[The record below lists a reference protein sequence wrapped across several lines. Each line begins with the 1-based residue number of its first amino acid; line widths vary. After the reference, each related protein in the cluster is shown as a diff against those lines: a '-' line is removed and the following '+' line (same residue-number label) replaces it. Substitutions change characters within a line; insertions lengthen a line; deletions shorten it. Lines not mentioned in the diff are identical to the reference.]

1 MAKIFRGLPEAQLTR
16 LAENLALLEHSD
28 PGAVGA
34 HMSTN
39 AYAILIRGRALFFDV
54 NASALLPL
62 VEILRRDG
70 FEPAGLVLSHRHS
83 AGLGDAVI
91 TIAEQYQTPVFL
103 HPIDAQHPQ
112 AMAVGLPYENPVG
125 HPLLAEFG
133 TEALHFPGHTAGL
146 VTLYLAAQQVLLAA
160 DAAMGPTAPQADRGI
175 EYLIRP
181 PITTNVDD
189 DEFRRRWLVF
199 DRPVASVLPYHGTGY
214 IQRRRDLPTI
224 MQSLT
229 RQVPTMGLTG

>member
-1 MAKIFRGLPEAQLTR
+1 
-16 LAENLALLEHSD
+16 
-28 PGAVGA
+28 
-34 HMSTN
+34 MSTN
-39 AYAILIRGRALFFDV
+39 AYAVLTRGRALLFDA
-54 NASALLPL
+54 NASGLLPL

-146 VTLYLAAQQVLLAA
+146 VMLYFAAQQVLLAA
-160 DAAMGPTAPQADRGI
+160 DAAMGPTAPQADRGV
-175 EYLIRP
+175 EYLVRP

-189 DEFRRRWLVF
+189 DELRRGWLAF

-214 IQRRRDLPTI
+214 LQRRRDLPTI
-224 MQSLT
+224 MQSLK
-229 RQVPTMGLTG
+229 RPVPTVGLTG